1 MNRNVYTYFLLL
13 LGALLVTSCNRGRS
27 DSGSGTLS
35 LSCVEDQRINVRSDA
50 DPLIYSINVYNAQ
63 GDVVATFAD
72 HTAIDQ
78 IKLPVGTY
86 RIQAVSVTSNI
97 DPLGAPIYMGEKSG
111 VEIKSDVTTNVTIE
125 TALANIKIMAE
136 FSQQIRDN
144 FKKYDVTLL
153 SDTTSITFGL
163 ADQGKVWYIPAPAD
177 GNLKMIIRMINNQ
190 NGTENI
196 GQEQTFYQTIT
207 GAAARDYFRLSFDI
221 EQGGSLTDGGGVF
234 KLLIKTET
242 DLIEHL
248 YTIDVSDQPAPT
260 IALESGLDLANSIV
274 INADKRGVPIKLNV
288 ATPAALREL
297 TMMHNIPALIEMGIP
312 TILDLC
318 RLDPAIKGVLNRN
331 GITFSEI
338 AEGASDSWIDFTQ
351 LFNTLGLGQ
360 YQIRITAYDA
370 QQQLTK
376 VELKVDIMPDMDML
390 MVNATPWAKFATLTG
405 EWYTL
410 HKPQQMTFEYTTRDS
425 DVWTAVPQDQ
435 VTTDDQAQTVTAR
448 VTGLNPSTEYRFRVV
463 GQNAD
468 GVPYRAS
475 NILNA
480 LTEAAPEIPNLSFD
494 TWTKGGNNWYPN
506 ADAANSFW
514 ATGNEGVTIPVLV
527 GKAANTVPTD
537 DAVKGQAAYMTTISV
552 PIVNVAAGNIFTGT
566 FKTNTTNPASSAK
579 MGRPY
584 TGRPTGLRGWY
595 KYTKVNS
602 DKGHVYI
609 SLKSGSTQIAY
620 GELVIDQT
628 VSTYTAFEFKLN
640 YTNTTL
646 KPTEI
651 TVIATSSIGGAS
663 FVGEYGSTLWVDEFE
678 LLWE

>member
-1 MNRNVYTYFLLL
+1 MNRNVYTYLLLL

-27 DSGSGTLS
+27 ESGSGTLS
-35 LSCVEDQRINVRSDA
+35 LSCVEDLRINVKSDA
-50 DPLIYSINVYNAQ
+50 DQLIYSINVYNAQ
-63 GDVVATFAD
+63 GDIVATFAD

-86 RIQAVSVTSNI
+86 RVQAVSVVS
-97 DPLGAPIYMGEKSG
+97 DDAPLGEPVYMGEKSG
-111 VEIKSDVTTNVTIE
+111 VVIKPDVTTNVTIE
-125 TALANIKIMAE
+125 TALANIKITAE

-144 FKKYDVTLL
+144 FKKYEVTLL
-153 SDTTSITFGL
+153 SGTASITFGL
-163 ADQGKVWYIPAPAD
+163 DDQGKVGYIPAPAD

-196 GQEQTFYQTIT
+196 GKEQTFYQTIT
-207 GAAARDYFRLSFDI
+207 GAVARDYFRLSFDI
-221 EQGGSLTDGGGVF
+221 EQDGSLTDGGGMF

-242 DLIEHL
+242 DLVEHL

-260 IALESGLDLANSIV
+260 ISLESGLDLANSII
-274 INADKRGVPIKLNV
+274 INADKRGVPIKLNI
-288 ATPAALREL
+288 ATPAAMREL
-297 TMMHNIPALIEMGIP
+297 TMIHNNSALIEMGIP

-318 RLDPAIKGVLNRN
+318 RIDPAIKGILNRN
-331 GITFSEI
+331 GITFSE
-338 AEGASDSWIDFTQ
+338 ALDGVSDSWIDFTQ
-351 LFNTLGLGQ
+351 MFNTLGLGQ
-360 YQIRITAYDA
+360 YKIRITAYDG

-376 VELKVDIMPDMDML
+376 VDQNVDIMPDMDLL
-390 MVNATPWAKFATLTG
+390 MVNAAPWAKFATLSG

-410 HKPQQMTFEYTTRDS
+410 HKPQQMTFEYTTRNS
-425 DVWTAVPQDQ
+425 DNWTAVPQDQ
-435 VTTDDQAQTVTAR
+435 VTTDDQAHTVTAR
-448 VTGLNPSTEYRFRVV
+448 VTELDPSTEYRFRVV

-468 GVPYRAS
+468 GVPYRTS
-475 NILNA
+475 NIISA
-480 LTEAAPEIPNLSFD
+480 STEAAPEIPNLSFD

-514 ATGNEGVTIPVLV
+514 ATGNEGVTIGIV
-527 GKAANTVPTD
+527 GKSANTTPTD
-537 DAVKGQAAYMTTISV
+537 DAVKGQAAYMTTIKV

-566 FKTNTTNPASSAK
+566 FNTNIGNPASSAK

-584 TGRPTGLRGWY
+584 TGRPIGLRGWY

-651 TVIATSSIGGAS
+651 TVIATSSIGGAN

-678 LLWE
+678 LLWD

>member
-144 FKKYDVTLL
+144 FKKYDVTVL

-410 HKPQQMTFEYTTRDS
+410 HKPQQMTFEYTTSDS

>member
-1 MNRNVYTYFLLL
+1 MNRNVYTYLLLL

-27 DSGSGTLS
+27 ESGSGTLS
-35 LSCVEDQRINVRSDA
+35 LSCVEDLRINVKSDA
-50 DPLIYSINVYNAQ
+50 DQLIYSINVYNAQ
-63 GDVVATFAD
+63 GDIVATFAD

-86 RIQAVSVTSNI
+86 RVQAMSVVS
-97 DPLGAPIYMGEKSG
+97 DDAPLGEPVYVGEKSG
-111 VEIKSDVTTNVTIE
+111 VVIKPDVTTNVTIE
-125 TALANIKIMAE
+125 TVLANIKITAE

-144 FKKYDVTLL
+144 FKKYEVTLL
-153 SDTTSITFGL
+153 SGTASITFGL
-163 ADQGKVWYIPAPAD
+163 DDQGKVGYILAPAD
-177 GNLKMIIRMINNQ
+177 GNLKMIIRLVNNQ
-190 NGTENI
+190 NGTENLD
-196 GQEQTFYQTIT
+196 QEQTFYQTIT

-221 EQGGSLTDGGGVF
+221 KQDGSLTDGGGMF

-242 DLIEHL
+242 DLVEHL
-248 YTIDVSDQPAPT
+248 YTIEVSDQPVPT
-260 IALESGLDLANSIV
+260 IALESGLDLANSII
-274 INADKRGVPIKLNV
+274 INADKRGVPIKLNI

-297 TMMHNIPALIEMGIP
+297 TMIHSNPALIEMGIP

-318 RLDPAIKGVLNRN
+318 RIDPAIKGILNRN
-331 GITFSEI
+331 GITFSE
-338 AEGASDSWIDFTQ
+338 ALDGVSDSWIDFTQ
-351 LFNTLGLGQ
+351 MFNTLGLGQ
-360 YQIRITAYDA
+360 YKVRITAYDG

-376 VELKVDIMPDMDML
+376 VDLNVDIMPDMDML

-468 GVPYRAS
+468 GVPYRTS
-475 NILNA
+475 NIINA
-480 LTEAAPEIPNLSFD
+480 STEAAPEIPNLSFD

-506 ADAANSFW
+506 TDAANSFW
-514 ATGNEGVTIPVLV
+514 ATGNEGVTMSLV
-527 GKAANTVPTD
+527 GKPANTVPTD
-537 DAVKGQAAYMTTISV
+537 DAVKGKAAYMTTIKV

-566 FKTNTTNPASSAK
+566 YSTNIGNPASSAK

-584 TGRPTGLRGWY
+584 TGRPIGLRGWY

-651 TVIATSSIGGAS
+651 TVIATSSIGGAN

-678 LLWE
+678 LLWD